1 MDLSN
6 KEFPDRKNIQ
16 SIYDQSREEAL
27 GGWYWESGMELD
39 PIKFAE
45 YSRDLNLRA
54 MCSAWNTIKNFD
66 NYYNNY
72 IINHSSYIGGKRE
85 SRHFLGDIILTKCD
99 VYKKYHYPDACVPT
113 TWDFDVHHPDSRFYS
128 SFSEGDTFFVKGLPR
143 KI

>member
-1 MDLSN
+1 MWNVKDIKTPVYFNDCSDWAMDLSN

-39 PIKFAE
+39 PIKFTE
-45 YSRDLNLRA
+45 YSRDLNLRV

-72 IINHSSYIGGKRE
+72 IIK
-85 SRHFLGDIILTKCD
+85 
-99 VYKKYHYPDACVPT
+99 
-113 TWDFDVHHPDSRFYS
+113 
-128 SFSEGDTFFVKGLPR
+128 
-143 KI
+143 